1 MELNKTGVGASSL
14 LRLTTT
20 PNRAHP
26 FLLKLK
32 EAEIERLTTEEGN
45 NFILKYHYSGDVMPR
60 LTKQRLGVRIDGEL
74 LAVLTL
80 GWGTRPLH
88 TIKKLFPECETQD
101 YYEIGKMCLHDK
113 LPRNSETIF
122 LKKTVKWIKQNHP
135 EKKFLFTWADGIV
148 GKVGYVYQ
156 AFSMYYGEF
165 IWTDVYVTKEG
176 HKIHPRTAQ
185 GIIKEKYGQKKG
197 LKMGQRPTYEH
208 RIDLQMSRV
217 KGKQFRYIM
226 PLNNYSKKL
235 LKRSSVSWTKNY
247 PKEKD
252 LKWKLLKPGEK
263 KYQIINEMPFIIK
276 KTDKKVNEQMRLFL

>member
-1 MELNKTGVGASSL
+1 MLNKLSNSSIQ
-14 LRLTTT
+14 RLS
-20 PNRAHP
+20 
-26 FLLKLK
+26 KD
-32 EAEIERLTTEEGN
+32 EGN

-60 LTKQRLGVRIDGEL
+60 LTKERIGIRIDGKL

-88 TIKKLFPECETQD
+88 TIKKLFPNCETQD
-101 YYEIGKMCLHDK
+101 YFEIGKMCLHDK

-122 LKKTVKWIKQNHP
+122 LSKVAKWLKQNYP
-135 EKKFLFTWADGIV
+135 EKKYLFTWADGIV

-156 AFSMYYGEF
+156 AFSMYYGEY

-197 LKMGQRPTYEH
+197 LKMGQRPTFKH
-208 RIDLQMSRV
+208 RVDLKLSRV
-217 KGKQFRYIM
+217 KGKQFRYII
-226 PLNNYSKKL
+226 PLNNYAKRNLKK
-235 LKRSSVSWTKNY
+235 STVSWTKKY

-252 LKWKLLKPGEK
+252 LQWKILKPNEK
-263 KYQIINEMPFIIK
+263 KYSIIDKMPFKIKKKKIKINEQL
-276 KTDKKVNEQMRLFL
+276 NLFKEN